1 MLGINS
7 HPAIV
12 NSLELDLWEPDNRY
26 SQMLLDRDCR
36 LSLAIEKVLMDA
48 ATADASNYGI
58 DLAVAKIF
66 TSYKPGIHRWEQLQ
80 HPNDCWL
87 ICKSKAARDQ
97 PSQTVHINLFDGS
110 LRVDGQLYLPPGN
123 EKLPELRKIFYD
135 VRTCAVSDV
144 LRCDPNYCLRGTAS
158 LLCHSAWSR

>member
-7 HPAIV
+7 HSTTV
-12 NSLELDLWEPDNRY
+12 NYLGLHPRELDNEY

-36 LSLAIEKVLMDA
+36 LSLAIEEVLRDA
-48 ATADASNYGI
+48 AIADASNYGI
-58 DLAVAKIF
+58 DLAVAKTFI
-66 TSYKPGIHRWEQLQ
+66 SYRPGIHRWEQLQ

-87 ICKSKAARDQ
+87 ICKYKAARDQ
-97 PSQTVHINLFDGS
+97 PSQTVHINLLDGS
-110 LRVDGQLYLPPGN
+110 LRVGGQLLGGLPPGKEN
-123 EKLPELRKIFYD
+123 FPEIFHD
-135 VRTCAVSDV
+135 VCTCAVSDV